1 MEALILLID
10 MLVMAYL
17 CWRLFKNR
25 PDSEDL
31 GFLSYKS
38 NPKETSKLSAKIQS
52 GRHA

>member
-1 MEALILLID
+1 MEALILLLD
-10 MLVMAYL
+10 MLAMAYL

-31 GFLSYKS
+31 GFLSYQSK
-38 NPKETSKLSAKIQS
+38 PTETSKLSAKVQS

>member
-1 MEALILLID
+1 MEALILLLD

-25 PDSEDL
+25 PDVEDL
-31 GFLSYKS
+31 GFLTYKS
-38 NPKETSKLSAKIQS
+38 KLKEKSKLSDKVQS